1 MSALAVPRPAG
12 SSGGGV
18 GDDARRL
25 GRPVWAAFAVMGGL
39 LLAYVCFL
47 VFRTSHRYS
56 PWLDGWA
63 VVAFEFCASCLCLA
77 SGVLRPRYRWA
88 ALVMGAACLY
98 W

>member
-1 MSALAVPRPAG
+1 MFALVVPGPAG
-12 SSGGGV
+12 SSGGDA
-18 GDDARRL
+18 GDDARRFE
-25 GRPVWAAFAVMGGL
+25 PSVWAAFAVMGGL
-39 LLAYVCFL
+39 LVAYVSFL
-47 VFRTSHRYS
+47 VLRPSHRYS

-63 VVAFEFCASCLCLA
+63 VVAFEFCASCLCVA